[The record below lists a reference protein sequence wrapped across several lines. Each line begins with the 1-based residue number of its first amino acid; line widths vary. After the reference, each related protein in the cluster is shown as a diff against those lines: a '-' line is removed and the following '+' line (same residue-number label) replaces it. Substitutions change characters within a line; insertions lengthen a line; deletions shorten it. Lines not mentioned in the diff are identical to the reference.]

1 MLEFLTYARYAV
13 FGVFAIAALAATG
26 SWLVRA
32 RYVSPFKP
40 LGRFLRSSTDPIIK
54 PVETRVIRMGGN
66 PVNAGWWLIVGVA
79 IAGILLLS
87 LLTWAFTAGQ
97 QAYWAFRA
105 GPRAVIAQ
113 TVRAVFGLLMLA
125 VFVRVIASWFGLFEH
140 NRWIRWTYFLTDW
153 LVKPIRRLLPPF
165 GMFDLSPLVAL
176 LALWLMKGA
185 ILMVL
190 GP

>member
-1 MLEFLTYARYAV
+1 MLEFLTYARYVV
-13 FGVFAIAALAATG
+13 FGVFAIAVLAATG

-40 LGRFLRSSTDPIIK
+40 LGRFLRSATDPILK
-54 PVETRVIRMGGN
+54 PLESRVIRMGGN

-87 LLTWAFTAGQ
+87 LFTWAFSAGQ
-97 QAYWAFRA
+97 QAYWAFQA
-105 GPRAVIAQ
+105 GPRAIIVQ
-113 TVRAVFGLLMLA
+113 TVRAVFGLLMIA

-190 GP
+190 Q